1 MAELGPPAVVTST
14 LAVPAT
20 PAGVLQVT
28 DVAVLALSAVQALPP
43 MLTPVALLKLVPVIV
58 TLVPP
63 ATGPEDVL
71 IAVTAGAVT

>member
-1 MAELGPPAVVTST
+1 MVTLT

-20 PAGVLQVT
+20 PAGVVQVI

-58 TLVPP
+58 TFVPP
-63 ATGPEDVL
+63 ATGPEVVL
-71 IAVTAGAVT
+71 IAMTVGAAAT